1 MKLLIDAQLPRRLV
15 REFAAVG
22 IDVLHPLDLPQGNRT
37 PDEELIAIAMRDGR
51 TMVTK
56 DADFVASF
64 WLQRRPDRLLL
75 ISTGNISNDALWQL
89 FAANLPALRT
99 AFARHDFVELSRTA
113 LTIHA

>member
-22 IDVLHPLDLPQGNRT
+22 VDALHPLDLPRGNRT
-37 PDEELIAIAMRDGR
+37 PDAELTALALREGR
-51 TMVTK
+51 IVMTK

-64 WLQRRPDRLLL
+64 WLHRRPEKLLL

-89 FAANLPALRT
+89 LSANLGALES
-99 AFARHDFVELSRTA
+99 ALAQADFVELSRTS
-113 LTIHA
+113 LTVHA